1 MGVCISVS
9 ALMPNSQ
16 SAYMGCVCHS
26 TLCNAVNPCLGE
38 IRSLIRQPQGLHSV
52 ITLNPPLHPWAAT
65 TQQHFTLWYLRSEG
79 ASQRVCVWTK
89 GEMLSVGMSDVSR
102 HAKAHAHKHTFTF
115 WSLLP
120 QKEGVI
126 TCDPASVV
134 CVCRSVCLCV
144 GLCVCIGFFFFN

>member
-1 MGVCISVS
+1 MCVCISVS

-102 HAKAHAHKHTFTF
+102 HAKAHAHKHIYLLISAATKRRSNNL
-115 WSLLP
+115 WSSL
-120 QKEGVI
+120 
-126 TCDPASVV
+126 CCV
-134 CVCRSVCLCV
+134 CVSLCLSLCGLMCV
-144 GLCVCIGFFFFN
+144 YWIFFF